1 MSTVAKP
8 ASPVKTPVLDE
19 TLQQFLGYHLK
30 RASNVVQADLAR
42 TLKPFELRMLTYTA
56 LVLVVDNPGLSQT
69 QLAEA
74 MDVERPNLVVIVDE
88 LERRALIVRNRVP
101 SDRRAYALL
110 ATSEGAQLCTR
121 AVAAVTAHE
130 AELFDGIDAQTAK
143 TMVDALG
150 QLHRCKKEST

>member
-1 MSTVAKP
+1 VSAVAKP
-8 ASPVKTPVLDE
+8 APSPKVAALDQ

-74 MDVERPNLVVIVDE
+74 MDVERPNLVVVVDE
-88 LERRALIVRNRVP
+88 LERRALITRNRVP
-101 SDRRAYALL
+101 SDRRAYALH
-110 ATSEGAQLCTR
+110 ATDNGAQLCAR

-130 AELFDGIDAQTAK
+130 MELFRGIDAQTAK
-143 TMVDALG
+143 TIVDALDT
-150 QLHRCKKEST
+150 LHGGTKEIT